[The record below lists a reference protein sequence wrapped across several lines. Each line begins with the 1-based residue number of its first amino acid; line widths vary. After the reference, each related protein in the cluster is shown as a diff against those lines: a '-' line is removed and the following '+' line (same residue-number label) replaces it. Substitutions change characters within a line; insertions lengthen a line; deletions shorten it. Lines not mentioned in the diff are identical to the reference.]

1 MVILP
6 TGRRESPP
14 SRMKKALL
22 VTTSVLAVVVACGVA
37 FVASRQHLT
46 FDAPYPDVVASKDS
60 AIVERGH
67 YTVRSVAPCASCHG
81 DPTQRAANAQGA
93 EVPLVGGFEFAIPPG
108 KFYTRNL
115 TPDSAT
121 GLGSVSD
128 KAIARALRYGVGH
141 DGRALLPFMEMQ
153 GLSDDDLQAVVSYLR
168 TQPAVNHPVPNHEFN
183 MLGKV
188 IRATVMSKPT
198 GPSST
203 PPARS
208 PRGASVET
216 GRYLVESVAL
226 CWACH
231 TERSQ
236 MTGALTGPRFGGTKG
251 FTETDDLTHSWS
263 PPNITSDPETGR
275 LGKMT
280 EDQFVARFRQGRILP
295 GSPMPWQAFSKLNEE
310 DLRAIYRYLKSV
322 PPVKR
327 DNGPPM
333 VEVKKS

>member
-1 MVILP
+1 MRKAFVIV
-6 TGRRESPP
+6 GS
-14 SRMKKALL
+14 ALL
-22 VTTSVLAVVVACGVA
+22 IIVLGGAG
-37 FVASRQHLT
+37 FVAARQNLK
-46 FDAPYPDVVASKDS
+46 FDAPYPEVTASTDSSVVA
-60 AIVERGH
+60 RGH
-67 YTVRSVAPCASCHG
+67 YIVRTVAPCASCHG
-81 DPTQRAANAQGA
+81 DPTQRAAYANGA
-93 EVPLVGGFEFAIPPG
+93 DVPLVGGYVFDIPPG

-121 GLGSVSD
+121 GLGKVSD

-153 GLSDDDLQAVVSYLR
+153 GLADDDLQAVVSYLR
-168 TQPAVNHPVPNHEFN
+168 TLPPVHNVVPPHQFTAI
-183 MLGKV
+183 GKV
-188 IRATVMSKPT
+188 VKATVLAKPV
-198 GPSST
+198 GPSTT
-203 PPARS
+203 PLTKAPH
-208 PRGASVET
+208 GASVET

-236 MTGALTGPRFGGTKG
+236 MTGALTGPRFGGTTG
-251 FTETDDLTHSWS
+251 FTETDDPTHSWS

-280 EDQFVARFRQGRILP
+280 EDQFVARFRQGRVIP
-295 GSPMPWQAFSKLNEE
+295 GSPMPWQAFSQLNED

-327 DNGPPM
+327 DVGPP
-333 VEVKKS
+333 VVDVKKG